1 MNWTKIFKSAGITT
15 GVCLTIT
22 LVVFLVYSLAI
33 RAPQVQVDRPFF
45 GLNPDSV
52 IGAGSGNSGA
62 WDADFSDILN
72 QVTDEELF
80 DDVWERRPNFY
91 TFLLFA
97 LDNQF
102 NADAIWVVGFST
114 ETHELHIVDFPRD
127 IRVLTADR
135 TIQRLNAAYPIGYV
149 RAGHDEGVR
158 DFRNEIA
165 WVTGFEV
172 DFYMSVTMQAFARAV
187 DVFGGVTV
195 DIPRRMEYISPE
207 QNLHINLFP
216 GVQRLTGTQA
226 MHFARWRQNTDHTGN
241 IGTEGR
247 LQHIFM
253 LFEALAREARTP
265 ATLLRIPDLLAT
277 YRSYVRTDLELSN
290 LLYFANEFLRNDVEM
305 HLHRIPVSYIT
316 RPRWYDVPY
325 HDETLELINR
335 TINPFTRDIEVIM
348 FVEEIEE
355 EEEQ

>member
-1 MNWTKIFKSAGITT
+1 MLKSAGITT
-15 GVCLTIT
+15 GICAALA
-22 LVVFLVYSLAI
+22 LVVFLIYSFAV
-33 RAPQVQVDRPFF
+33 RAPEVTVDRPFF
-45 GLNPDSV
+45 PLNPDSV
-52 IGAGSGNSGA
+52 IGAGTDGSSG
-62 WDADFSDILN
+62 WDADFPDIFE
-72 QVTDEELF
+72 QFPEDEVVP
-80 DDVWERRPNFY
+80 DVWERRPNFY
-91 TFLLFA
+91 TILLFA

-114 ETHELHIVDFPRD
+114 ETHEMHIIDFPRD

-165 WVTGFEV
+165 WVIGFEV

-187 DVFGGVTV
+187 DAFGGVTIDV
-195 DIPRRMEYISPE
+195 PRRMEYISPE

-226 MHFARWRQNTDHTGN
+226 VHFMRWRQNTNHTGN

-247 LQHIFM
+247 MQHIFM

-265 ATLLRIPDLLAT
+265 ATLLRIPDLLSA
-277 YRSYVRTDLELSN
+277 YRSYVRTDLDLPN
-290 LLYFANEFLRNDVEM
+290 LLYFANEFLRNDVDM
-305 HLHRIPVSYIT
+305 QFHRIPVSYIT

-335 TINPFTRDIEVIM
+335 TINPFTRDIEIIM
-348 FVEEIEE
+348 FVEEEE
-355 EEEQ
+355 EEE